1 MEKKR
6 VKKRGAFLAVSL
18 VLVLALF
25 LAGCS
30 KSAEPVAVEEPEPT
44 AVEEPEPADV
54 EEPEPADI
62 EEPEPADTTAGT
74 DEPADPGTDD
84 SSDPGDFDVSDPKWN
99 WINWDADGDGTE
111 EEIEFEYEDQ
121 GDEAPSFIA
130 VTLYK
135 GSGEIEGLIDRAYG
149 LNRIFA
155 KEDADGPYL
164 EIHYEMGDYYSHD
177 AEGQCTLRLVDG
189 ELVIEGAE

>member
-30 KSAEPVAVEEPEPT
+30 KSAEPEKVSEPEPT
-44 AVEEPEPADV
+44 VVEEPEPA
-54 EEPEPADI
+54 
-62 EEPEPADTTAGT
+62 
-74 DEPADPGTDD
+74 DD

-135 GSGEIEGLIDRAYG
+135 GSDEIEGLIDRAYG

-164 EIHYEMGDYYSHD
+164 EIYYEMGDYYSHD

-189 ELVIEGAE
+189 ELGIEGAE